1 MIKVMIKLRKK
12 KEMRQES
19 RRVKGKKKSRGERR
33 KGKYRRMR
41 RGEEKR
47 GRETSGRR
55 DKDDLTNV
63 DFLFSNISFQGN
75 LPV

>member
-1 MIKVMIKLRKK
+1 
-12 KEMRQES
+12 MR
-19 RRVKGKKKSRGERR
+19 RGEERR
-33 KGKYRRMR
+33 EIEER

-47 GRETSGRR
+47 GRESSGRR